1 MTRFLNPLKII
12 ELPVRKIFFYFEYLD
27 ESSVEA
33 GILIINFKR
42 KNFTTLVVL

>member
-12 ELPVRKIFFYFEYLD
+12 EMPVTKNFFYFEYLD
-27 ESSVEA
+27 ESSAEA

-42 KNFTTLVVL
+42 KNLTPLVVL